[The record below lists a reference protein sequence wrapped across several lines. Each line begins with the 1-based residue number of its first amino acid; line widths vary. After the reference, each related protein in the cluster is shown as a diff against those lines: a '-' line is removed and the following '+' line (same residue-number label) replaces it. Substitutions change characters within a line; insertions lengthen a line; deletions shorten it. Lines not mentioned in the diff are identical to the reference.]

1 MKRYKII
8 IKLESDVLIGS
19 GSGFG
24 ATIDSDII
32 FDSYGLPYIP
42 AKRIKGC
49 LVDSY
54 NQVETMFT
62 QSGIQ
67 FKGNKQI
74 TFGEQGKEQ
83 PAEVYFEN
91 LYLKNY
97 ENIKEWVEY
106 LSYKDH
112 YPEFFNLDSIL
123 SLMTY
128 TRSQTTIEN
137 GVAKD
142 TSLRKQRVLTKGLEF
157 VGNIDILSNNLQE
170 IENTLSL
177 ACKNLKALGTKRN
190 RGLGEVSCIIET
202 DGKEN
207 LIESTLKN
215 IKEVANG

>member
-1 MKRYKII
+1 MKKYKII
-8 IKLESDVLIGS
+8 LKLKSDVLIGS

-49 LVDSY
+49 LVDSF
-54 NQVETMFT
+54 NQVETMFALA
-62 QSGIQ
+62 GIQ
-67 FKGNKQI
+67 FNGNKQL
-74 TFGEQGKEQ
+74 TFGVQGQEH

-97 ENIKEWVEY
+97 ENIKQWMEY
-106 LSYKDH
+106 LSYKDN
-112 YPEFFNLDSIL
+112 YPEIFNLDSIL
-123 SLMTY
+123 SLMTH
-128 TRSQTTIEN
+128 TRSQTTIDN

-157 VGNIDILSNNLQE
+157 IGNIDILSNNPHE

-177 ACKNLKALGTKRN
+177 ACRNLKSLGTKRN
-190 RGLGEVSCIIET
+190 RGLGEISCTIKSNEN
-202 DGKEN
+202 EN
-207 LIESTLKN
+207 LMETTLKKM
-215 IKEVANG
+215 KEVANG